1 MNETSR
7 VGMVLT
13 KGYEEEFIDAWVVK
27 LDFPSQGKK
36 IMSGMR
42 KKIIKNI
49 LKSIYVF
56 NTHIHSM
63 GIIF

>member
-42 KKIIKNI
+42 KKII
-49 LKSIYVF
+49 
-56 NTHIHSM
+56 
-63 GIIF
+63 